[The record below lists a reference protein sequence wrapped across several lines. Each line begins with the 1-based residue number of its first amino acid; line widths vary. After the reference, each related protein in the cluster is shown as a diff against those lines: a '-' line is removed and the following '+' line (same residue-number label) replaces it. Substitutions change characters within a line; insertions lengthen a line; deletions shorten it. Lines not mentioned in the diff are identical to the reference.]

1 MHGRDDEMLDTR
13 TAIRSEKAASPRI
26 EVVEAIRAV
35 AARELPALVQKID
48 LQGYYPENV
57 MREFGRLGA
66 YAHHLPGR
74 GNAVDLVTSIDAMA
88 AAGEYCLS
96 TSFCMWCQDAL
107 AWYIYA
113 SDNDTLKRDIG
124 TKTANGEAL
133 GGTGLSN
140 PMKSLFG
147 IEAMRLKGRRGDGG
161 YIVKGLLPYV
171 SNLGDDHYFGAI
183 FEVDDAAGNGGK
195 RNVMAIVPCAAEGL
209 TLAANTKFAALD
221 GTRTFAVQMRDVL
234 IPDSW
239 VIADPAD
246 DYVKRIRAGF
256 VLLQSGMAFGLIRD
270 CIRLM
275 EQTRSSLGHVNK
287 YLDVQPEPLAEQ
299 LAAME
304 AEVAK
309 LAATPFETDPGY
321 WRAVIE
327 ARLIAGEASIT
338 AAHAAMLHCGARGY
352 VQNGAAQRR
361 LREAYF
367 VAIVTPATKQLRKM
381 LADMAH

>member
-1 MHGRDDEMLDTR
+1 MLDTG
-13 TAIRSEKAASPRI
+13 ALLRSEQAATPKLD
-26 EVVEAIRAV
+26 VVEAVRAA
-35 AARELPALVQKID
+35 AARELPSLVQKID
-48 LQGYYPENV
+48 VEGYYPESV

-74 GNAVDLVTSIDAMA
+74 GDTVDLVTSINAMA

-113 SDNDTLKRDIG
+113 SDNDTLKQTIG
-124 TKTANGEAL
+124 PQAASGEAL
-133 GGTGLSN
+133 GGTALSN

-147 IEAMRLKGRRGDGG
+147 IEVMRLKGRRSDGG
-161 YIVKGLLPYV
+161 YVVKGLLPYV

-183 FEVDDAAGNGGK
+183 FEVDDPKSSGGK

-209 TLAANTKFAALD
+209 SLAANTKFVALD
-221 GTRTFAVQMRDVL
+221 GTRTFAVQMRDVV
-234 IPDSW
+234 IPDSLI
-239 VIADPAD
+239 IADPAD
-246 DYVKRIRAGF
+246 EYVKRIRAGF
-256 VLLQSGMAFGLIRD
+256 VLLQAGMAFGLIRD

-275 EQTRSSLGHVNK
+275 EQTKGPLGHVNK
-287 YLDVQPEPLAEQ
+287 YLDLQPEPLAEQ
-299 LAAME
+299 LVAME
-304 AEVAK
+304 AEVAR
-309 LAATPFETDPGY
+309 LAATPFETAPAY

-327 ARLIAGEASIT
+327 ARLVAGEASVT

-352 VQNGAAQRR
+352 VANAAAQRR